1 MLSFEVET
9 HWYVC
14 SPRGLL
20 SFTAAGKLKS
30 EPLQRHINAYAA
42 GKKCAAQVV
51 LDSSTNFSKMKV
63 AQLKALVTAKGIDCS
78 ACFEK
83 GDYVA
88 ALKGWLEQQ
97 QGADAA
103 SSEKPRVDEL

>member
-1 MLSFEVET
+1 MSCV
-9 HWYVC
+9 V
-14 SPRGLL
+14 
-20 SFTAAGKLKS
+20 AGKLKS
-30 EPLQRHINAYAA
+30 EPLQRHINTYAA

-51 LDSSTNFSKMKV
+51 LDSSTDFTKMKV

-78 ACFEK
+78 GCFEK

-103 SSEKPRVDEL
+103 SEKPRIDEL

>member
-1 MLSFEVET
+1 
-9 HWYVC
+9 VC
-14 SPRGLL
+14 QTWLIGSHLL
-20 SFTAAGKLKS
+20 IVFSAGKLKS

-51 LDSSTNFSKMKV
+51 LDADTNFSKMKV
-63 AQLKALVTAKGIDCS
+63 AQLKALITAKGIDC
-78 ACFEK
+78 AGCFEK

-97 QGADAA
+97 SGAAEA
-103 SSEKPRVDEL
+103 PGTDEL